1 MGSVM
6 RFVYNDREISIEEV
20 KILLQDLE
28 VCPHDGGTYEY
39 LEIDDVEEDTI
50 YLSIGS
56 ASTF

>member
-1 MGSVM
+1 M
-6 RFVYNDREISIEEV
+6 RFVYNNREISIEEV

-28 VCPHDGGTYEY
+28 VCPTDGGTYEY
-39 LEIDDVEEDTI
+39 LEIYDVEEDTI

>member
-1 MGSVM
+1 MK
-6 RFVYNDREISIEEV
+6 FVYNDREISLEEV

-28 VCPHDGGTYEY
+28 VCPPDGGTYEY
-39 LEIDDVEEDTI
+39 LEIYDVEEDTI

>member
-1 MGSVM
+1 M

-28 VCPHDGGTYEY
+28 ACPPDGGTYEY